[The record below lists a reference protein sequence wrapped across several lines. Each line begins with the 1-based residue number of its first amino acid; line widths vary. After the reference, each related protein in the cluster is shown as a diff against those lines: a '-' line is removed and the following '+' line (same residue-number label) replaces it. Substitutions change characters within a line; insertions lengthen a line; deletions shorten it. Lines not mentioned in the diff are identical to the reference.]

1 MTKRELII
9 DETLENLAKS
19 DEVPFSYKEMRKIMD
34 NYLEQEKIEKKNK
47 NKNKNTIKKL
57 IIN

>member
-1 MTKRELII
+1 
-9 DETLENLAKS
+9 
-19 DEVPFSYKEMRKIMD
+19 MRKIMD

-47 NKNKNTIKKL
+47 NKNTIKKL